1 MRPAAALL
9 ISLLCASCAQER
21 EARKAPARIES
32 NHPCVNINSASAK
45 ELIGLPGIGEA
56 TARKI
61 LEHRE
66 KYGPF
71 RRPEQIII
79 IDGMSE
85 RRYRAL
91 AGLICTQ

>member
-1 MRPAAALL
+1 VPE
-9 ISLLCASCAQER
+9 I
-21 EARKAPARIES
+21 RKAPIKSAR
-32 NHPCVNINSASAK
+32 PCVNINSASAQ
-45 ELIGLPGIGEA
+45 ELISLPGIGEA

-61 LEHRE
+61 VEHRE

-91 AGLICTQ
+91 ADLICTE